1 MQSPQNEQLLW
12 QGKPSHWLNFWTYDF
27 CLLFCWLILPI
38 FIALW
43 SAIKLKCIRYEV
55 TSERLKVYSGVFN
68 RNLDELELYRV
79 RDYTLQQPFFLRL
92 FGRANLHLV
101 TSDTSSKNLALMGI
115 AHGQEVREQLR
126 SAVETR
132 RVQRQV
138 RTLDMD

>member
-1 MQSPQNEQLLW
+1 MQSENLLW
-12 QGKPSHWLNFWTYDF
+12 QGKPSHLLNFWTYTF

-43 SAIKLKCIRYEV
+43 SAIKLKSTHYEL
-55 TSERLKVYSGVFN
+55 TSQRLKVYSGVFS
-68 RNLDELELYRV
+68 RNIDELELYRV
-79 RDYTLQQPFFLRL
+79 RDYNLQQPFFLRL